1 VNYVDAIEPV
11 TALKTRTSELIRRA
25 RETGQPVVI
34 TQNGKATA
42 ILQDVASFQRDREAL
57 MLLKL
62 AMQGDRDYRRGDV
75 VSDAEADA
83 HFRDRFEKLRGGG

>member
-1 VNYVDAIEPV
+1 MNFADAIEPV

-25 RETGQPVVI
+25 RDTGQPVVI

-42 ILQDVASFQRDREAL
+42 ILQDVASYQRDREAL

-62 AMQGDRDYRRGDV
+62 AAQGDRDYRQGNV

-83 HFRDRFEKLRGGG
+83 HFRDRLEKLRDRG

>member
-1 VNYVDAIEPV
+1 MNYSNAIEPV

-25 RETGQPVVI
+25 RETRQPVVI

-42 ILQDVASFQRDREAL
+42 ILQDVDSFQRQHESL

-62 AMQGDRDYRRGDV
+62 AVQGDRDYQQGRIL
-75 VSDAEADA
+75 SDADADT
-83 HFRDRFEKLRGGG
+83 HFRDRLEMHRSGD

>member
-1 VNYVDAIEPV
+1 MNYADAIEPV

-25 RETGQPVVI
+25 RDTGQPVVI

-42 ILQDVASFQRDREAL
+42 ILQDVASYQRDREAL

-62 AMQGDRDYRRGDV
+62 AAQGDRDYRQGNV

-83 HFRDRFEKLRGGG
+83 HFRNRLEKLRDRG

>member
-1 VNYVDAIEPV
+1 MNYADAIEPV

-25 RETGQPVVI
+25 RDTGQPVVI

-42 ILQDVASFQRDREAL
+42 ILQDVASYQRDREAL
-57 MLLKL
+57 LLLKL
-62 AMQGDRDYRRGDV
+62 AAQGDRDYRQGNV

-83 HFRDRFEKLRGGG
+83 HFRDRLEKLRDRG

>member
-1 VNYVDAIEPV
+1 MNYADAIEPV

-25 RETGQPVVI
+25 RESGQPVVI

-62 AMQGDRDYRRGDV
+62 AAQGDRDYRRGDV
-75 VSDAEADA
+75 VSDAEADV
-83 HFRDRFEKLRGGG
+83 HFRDRIEKLRDRG